1 MVFTRNNYPHFHPV
15 AMATAFSLSVI
26 SPSVWSAPDPCAL
39 DSSLIVNIIGEDIT
53 CNENISLREAIIYAN
68 NNPPSSGRNT
78 VTFASSLNGSTIIT
92 NNNEP
97 IFVTNGIIIDGMTAE
112 DARITLIAPAS
123 GQLFN
128 IDSANSV
135 GIDFDL
141 KNVTLEQAGATDHI
155 ISMTGYGD
163 IVLDNIHTTDA
174 TIGYGIFDGNGR
186 NVLDPLN
193 VTLKNSQISGSAFD
207 EQIIGVDSTYSS
219 SNVNIAIENSTIS
232 SANAEALVTAIDD
245 TNSYSG
251 DISNIT
257 ISIDNTHIDGGVWD
271 PLDGII
277 DVRNRG
283 GSGSTAS
290 VVVLESSIKNVDSN
304 DGSIVHARGADG
316 EINITDSEITGNN
329 EGNGDTT
336 RVAVSAEGVD
346 VDVQN
351 SLISGNGSAAIAIS
365 NVNYYGEDTSL
376 SVKNTTIS
384 GNITS
389 QVGSAISIDGT
400 YGSLTSTVLNSTIS
414 GNQTA
419 DNNNNLDAAI
429 EVFAG
434 KGSGRDI
441 SFSLE
446 NSTVSNNSTTG
457 YGGGIILIGDTA
469 NITANINNSI
479 VAGNVGSGSDSDND
493 IFGAFNINY
502 SLIGDTSTLG
512 GTIITGDNNIVD
524 QDPML
529 QELTLSGGAWV
540 HLLEVSSPAI
550 AAGNVE
556 TPELPEFDQRG
567 VGFDRV
573 RDTNRNSEL
582 DMGAVQ
588 YFAGPVAV
596 SDVFSVELNSEN
608 NLLNVLSNDTANSN
622 GSLLDLTSVTIME
635 HPDNGSADTQQ
646 DGVITYTPNA
656 DFAGDDILRYV
667 VRDMD
672 GNYSLEATVTITVAE
687 DDIAED
693 DIAEDDIA
701 EESVTEKSK
710 SGGAFHFWLLS
721 LLGVFGLRRKS

>member
-1 MVFTRNNYPHFHPV
+1 
-15 AMATAFSLSVI
+15 MATAFSLSVI

-112 DARITLIAPAS
+112 DARITLIAPAN
-123 GQLFN
+123 GPLFN
-128 IDSANSV
+128 IDSTNPV

-141 KNVTLEQAGATDHI
+141 KNVTLEQASATDHI

-186 NVLDPLN
+186 DVLDPLN

-207 EQIIGVDSTYSS
+207 EQIIGVDSTYST

-251 DISNIT
+251 SISNIT

-277 DVRNRG
+277 DVRNSGR
-283 GSGSTAS
+283 SGSTAS

-365 NVNYYGEDTSL
+365 NVNYYREDTSL

-414 GNQTA
+414 GNQTTA
-419 DNNNNLDAAI
+419 NNGSDAAI
-429 EVFAG
+429 RVFNEG
-434 KGSGRDI
+434 GYDTD
-441 SFSLE
+441 FSLE

-457 YGGGIILIGDTA
+457 YGGGIILIGDPS

-502 SLIGDTSTLG
+502 SLIGDTSTQGSKG
-512 GTIITGDNNIVD
+512 GTFITGENNILD

-687 DDIAED
+687 DG
-693 DIAEDDIA
+693 IAEDDIA